1 MPRKVSVVYD
11 WAWVNCRRDSIQI
24 YAIALFPIGL
34 TDIFAFS
41 FLAKSLPLTLHSAE
55 MAVLRNEKRWGNI
68 GQGVI
73 KYGCHDNP
81 PNYLTTLA
89 DSIRVADDFG
99 KFRVQYELHEPL
111 IGMHG
116 SFVVCQTAVEAAV
129 GFDHGISGSITED
142 AYFALVA
149 RAEGV
154 KVRRMLGLFSI

>member
-1 MPRKVSVVYD
+1 
-11 WAWVNCRRDSIQI
+11 
-24 YAIALFPIGL
+24 
-34 TDIFAFS
+34 
-41 FLAKSLPLTLHSAE
+41 
-55 MAVLRNEKRWGNI
+55 MAVLRSEKRWGNI

-154 KVRRMLGLFSI
+154 KVCWFILGVIHMKNISSNLTATLTLFCIAQFHISLPAVFVD

>member
-1 MPRKVSVVYD
+1 
-11 WAWVNCRRDSIQI
+11 
-24 YAIALFPIGL
+24 
-34 TDIFAFS
+34 
-41 FLAKSLPLTLHSAE
+41 
-55 MAVLRNEKRWGNI
+55 MAVLRGEKRYGNI

-73 KYGCHDNP
+73 KYGCHENP

-116 SFVVCQTAVEAAV
+116 SFVVCQTAVEADI

-154 KVRRMLGLFSI
+154 KVRCMVDIFSALGIPNTSLPFYHTTVHIKIAHFPSYITCSSLG

>member
-1 MPRKVSVVYD
+1 MQV
-11 WAWVNCRRDSIQI
+11 QI
-24 YAIALFPIGL
+24 GCGSDILESASSHLHNGPFSMSLFIN
-34 TDIFAFS
+34 
-41 FLAKSLPLTLHSAE
+41 LPLCTE
-55 MAVLRNEKRWGNI
+55 MAVLRGGKRYGNI

-73 KYGCHDNP
+73 KYGCHENP

-116 SFVVCQTAVEAAV
+116 SFVVCQTAVEAAI

-154 KVRRMLGLFSI
+154 KVRWNG

>member
-1 MPRKVSVVYD
+1 MFMQV
-11 WAWVNCRRDSIQI
+11 QI
-24 YAIALFPIGL
+24 GCGSNIL
-34 TDIFAFS
+34 
-41 FLAKSLPLTLHSAE
+41 KSASSHLHNGPFRCLIPMFINLPLCTE
-55 MAVLRNEKRWGNI
+55 MAVLREGKRYGNI

-73 KYGCHDNP
+73 KYGCHENP

-116 SFVVCQTAVEAAV
+116 SFVVCQTAVEAAI

-154 KVRRMLGLFSI
+154 KVRLNG

>member
-1 MPRKVSVVYD
+1 
-11 WAWVNCRRDSIQI
+11 
-24 YAIALFPIGL
+24 
-34 TDIFAFS
+34 
-41 FLAKSLPLTLHSAE
+41 
-55 MAVLRNEKRWGNI
+55 MAVLRGEKRYGNI

-73 KYGCHDNP
+73 KYGCHENP

-116 SFVVCQTAVEAAV
+116 SFVVCQTAVESAI

-154 KVRRMLGLFSI
+154 KVRWNG

>member
-1 MPRKVSVVYD
+1 MHD
-11 WAWVNCRRDSIQI
+11 WAWANCRRDSIQI
-24 YAIALFPIGL
+24 YPIALLPIGL
-34 TDIFAFS
+34 TDIFAFY

-116 SFVVCQTAVEAAV
+116 SYVVCQTAVEAAV

>member
-1 MPRKVSVVYD
+1 
-11 WAWVNCRRDSIQI
+11 
-24 YAIALFPIGL
+24 
-34 TDIFAFS
+34 
-41 FLAKSLPLTLHSAE
+41 
-55 MAVLRNEKRWGNI
+55 MAVLRGEKRYGNI

-73 KYGCHDNP
+73 KYGCHENP

-116 SFVVCQTAVEAAV
+116 SFVVCQTAVEAAI

-154 KVRRMLGLFSI
+154 KVRWIDQIDDHNTWPCPFSTLILTT

>member
-1 MPRKVSVVYD
+1 M
-11 WAWVNCRRDSIQI
+11 
-24 YAIALFPIGL
+24 
-34 TDIFAFS
+34 
-41 FLAKSLPLTLHSAE
+41 AKSLPLTFYYSAE

-154 KVRRMLGLFSI
+154 KVC